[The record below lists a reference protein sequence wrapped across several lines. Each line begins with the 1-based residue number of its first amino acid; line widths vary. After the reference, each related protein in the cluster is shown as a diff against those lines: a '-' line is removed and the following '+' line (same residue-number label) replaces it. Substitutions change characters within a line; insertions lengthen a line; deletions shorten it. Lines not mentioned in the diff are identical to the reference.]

1 MRPVL
6 PLRLATFLLVA
17 VASTARAEDAPATGT
32 PSTGAPPAAAP
43 VAAPRATF
51 DREAHDFGPSAQEQE
66 LRADFRLTNA
76 GTAPL
81 IVKNVRADCGC
92 AGGAVDA
99 TELAPGASTTIR
111 VIFRTLTMSGTLHK
125 RIMVD
130 TNDPAR
136 PTAELKLKADVF
148 QGIVLAPARFFFG
161 DVAAGATPSTTMRV
175 VYREGY
181 GAPFKLTGVEA
192 PNLDMTVDPKPCD
205 DAGWHGYE
213 LTATF
218 KSPAK
223 VGTVS
228 GVVIVRTDDPK
239 FPRFT
244 VPVQAFVSGKIWLDR
259 RSISMGIVP
268 AGRGRETAVIA
279 RAFGKGVDLGT
290 VTAKARRGVVEA
302 KAVPSGKEW
311 VVTIRLPEQAPPGRI
326 EDVVEITSSIP
337 GEPAA
342 EVLVV
347 GSVTEPPK

>member
-1 MRPVL
+1 MRLAL
-6 PLRLATFLLVA
+6 PLRLATILLA
-17 VASTARAEDAPATGT
+17 VGAASAHAADAPAPAA
-32 PSTGAPPAAAP
+32 PSAPPAAAP
-43 VAAPRATF
+43 RVAF
-51 DREAHDFGPSAQEQE
+51 DREAHDFGPAGQEQE

-99 TELAPGASTTIR
+99 TELAPGATTTIR
-111 VIFRTLTMSGTLHK
+111 VLFRTLTMSGTLHK

-148 QGIVLAPARFFFG
+148 QGVVLAPARFFFG
-161 DVAAGATPSTTMRV
+161 DVAAGSTPSTTMRV

-181 GAPFKLTGVEA
+181 GTPFKLTGVEA
-192 PNLDMTVDPKPCD
+192 PNLDMTVDTKPCD

-213 LTATF
+213 LTAAF

-228 GVVIVRTDDPK
+228 GVVIVRTDDPR

-244 VPVQAFVSGKIWLDR
+244 VPVQAFVSGKVWVDR
-259 RSISMGIVP
+259 RSISLGIVP

-279 RAFGKGVDLGT
+279 RPFGQGVDLGT
-290 VTAKARRGVVEA
+290 VTAKARKGVVEV

-311 VVTIRLPEQAPPGRI
+311 VITIRLPENAAPGRI
-326 EDVVEITSSIP
+326 EDVIEIASQIP
-337 GEPAA
+337 GEPPA

>member
-1 MRPVL
+1 M
-6 PLRLATFLLVA
+6 
-17 VASTARAEDAPATGT
+17 
-32 PSTGAPPAAAP
+32 
-43 VAAPRATF
+43 
-51 DREAHDFGPSAQEQE
+51 
-66 LRADFRLTNA
+66 
-76 GTAPL
+76 
-81 IVKNVRADCGC
+81 KNVRADCGC

-161 DVAAGATPSTTMRV
+161 DVAAGARRRPRRCACSTARGTAR
-175 VYREGY
+175 RSGSRASRRPDLE
-181 GAPFKLTGVEA
+181 F
-192 PNLDMTVDPKPCD
+192 MTVDPKPCD

-326 EDVVEITSSIP
+326 EDVVEITSSIA

>member
-1 MRPVL
+1 MRPVA
-6 PLRLATFLLVA
+6 PLRLATLLLVV
-17 VASTARAEDAPATGT
+17 VATLPRRARAEDAPATG
-32 PSTGAPPAAAP
+32 APPAGAP
-43 VAAPRATF
+43 VAAPRVTF

-81 IVKNVRADCGC
+81 VVKNVRADCGC

-99 TELAPGASTTIR
+99 TELAPGATTTIR
-111 VIFRTLTMSGTLHK
+111 VLFRTLTMSGTLHK

-161 DVAAGATPSTTMRV
+161 DVAAGSKPSTSMRV

-181 GAPFKLTGVEA
+181 GTPFKLTGVEA
-192 PNLDMTVDPKPCD
+192 PNLDVAVEPKPCD

-218 KSPAK
+218 KSPPK

-239 FPRFT
+239 YPRFT

-259 RSISMGIVP
+259 RSISLGIVP

-279 RAFGKGVDLGT
+279 RAFGPGVELGT
-290 VTAKARRGVVEA
+290 VTAKARKGVVEA
-302 KAVPSGKEW
+302 KVVPSGKEW
-311 VVTIRLPEQAPPGRI
+311 VVTIRLPESAAPGRI
-326 EDVVEITSSIP
+326 EDVIEITSSIP
-337 GEPAA
+337 GEPPA

>member
-17 VASTARAEDAPATGT
+17 VASTARAEDAPATGS
-32 PSTGAPPAAAP
+32 PSPGAPPAAAP

-66 LRADFRLTNA
+66 LRADFPTNA

-161 DVAAGATPSTTMRV
+161 DVAAGTAPSTTMLV

-290 VTAKARRGVVEA
+290 VTAKARKGVVEA

-342 EVLVV
+342 EVVV